1 MCVRRQYAAKLMAR
15 RFMQSG
21 GEPPVLSPETVTA
34 PPMGSATALRA
45 RVLSG
50 SMIMLVSSAVVGATN
65 LIYNIAIARVLGASE
80 FGQATAI
87 YTLLMLLSCIT
98 LAFQLVCSKFVAKN
112 TDLAGKAAVYKTLH
126 RRSWQIGIVVGL
138 GLVYASS
145 VISNYLNLPTK
156 NYVVLLGVGTA
167 FYIPLGVRRGLM
179 QGLYHFR
186 HLAENFVLEV
196 VVKLGGALL
205 LLHYGYGVT
214 GVIGAVVASVVVAY
228 VAGSPRPAL
237 KVVPRPGLPPSFS
250 EGMQAIIFFIG
261 QVIINNIDIVLV
273 KHFFPAGLAGL
284 YAAVA
289 LVGRVVYMLSWSVV
303 SSMFP
308 VSAGSSQERSG
319 RAVLSTALLLVVM
332 VASLFTVAVWLAP
345 EKLWLMI
352 LGSHFMVNYS
362 GSFSAL
368 LVLYAALTGIYS
380 FSVVIMTYEMSRRIA
395 NTSWLQLAVSGA
407 IAVGIYMFHSTLHDV
422 ITVQLVL
429 MIFLLVAVS
438 VPFVRAQRLGGGE
451 VGEFAGHRR
460 LKKLRVADEDEVIA
474 EFLKAEFYQ
483 PEFDLY
489 RKRFYNIVHHP
500 DLNNKRENEIRRAL
514 LFRRRGRM
522 WRELPSDTQWFRV
535 ELDSSDIARVRAF
548 PRKQWRSFAEGNF
561 YLTDMIGRIRKQVQG
576 PEGGKFSLKMRGVAA
591 DLQQNLVSDSVLLIG
606 VDEFSPLTIIE
617 GNHRMAAAMLL
628 DAGSVH
634 QRFKFYC
641 GLSPHMRQCC
651 WYQTDFATLSKYAKN
666 IVRYMFHDRDFF
678 IQRILRGE
686 LSASDI
692 SEV

>member
-1 MCVRRQYAAKLMAR
+1 MAR
-15 RFMQSG
+15 SFMQS
-21 GEPPVLSPETVTA
+21 EDETPILPAVTA
-34 PPMGSATALRA
+34 PAGSATALRA

-65 LIYNIAIARVLGASE
+65 LIYNIAIARLLGASE

-87 YTLLMLLSCIT
+87 YTLLMLLSCVT

-112 TDLAGKAAVYKTLH
+112 ADMAGKAAVYRGLH

-138 GLVYASS
+138 SLVYASLA
-145 VISNYLNLPTK
+145 ISNYLNLPTR
-156 NYVVLLGVGTA
+156 NYVILLGVGTA

-179 QGLYHFR
+179 QGLYYFR
-186 HLAENFVLEV
+186 QLAENFVLEV
-196 VVKLGGALL
+196 FVKLGGALV

-214 GVIGAVVASVVVAY
+214 GVIVAVVASVVVAY
-228 VAGSPRPAL
+228 LAGSPRPAL
-237 KVVPRPGLPPSFS
+237 KVIPRVGEPASFR

-284 YAAVA
+284 YAAIA

-319 RAVLSTALLLVVM
+319 RAVLSTALLLVVL
-332 VASLFTVAVWLAP
+332 VASLFTMAVWLAP

-352 LGSHFMVNYS
+352 LGRHFMVNYS
-362 GSFSAL
+362 GSFSEL

-407 IAVGIYMFHSTLHDV
+407 IAVGIYMYHSTLHDV

-438 VPFVRAQRLGGGE
+438 VPFVRAQSLRKRE
-451 VGEFAGHRR
+451 AAASAGYRR
-460 LKKLRVADEDEVIA
+460 LKKLRLVEEDEVIA

-483 PEFDLY
+483 PEFDRY
-489 RKRFYNIVHHP
+489 RDRFYNIVHHP
-500 DLNNKRENEIRRAL
+500 DLHNKRESKIRRAL

-522 WRELPSDTQWFRV
+522 WRELPADTQWWQV
-535 ELDSSDIARVRAF
+535 ELENDDIARVRAF

-561 YLTDMIGRIRKQVQG
+561 YLTDMIERIRKKVEEPQA
-576 PEGGKFSLKMRGVAA
+576 GKFALKMQGVTA
-591 DLQQNLVSDSVLLIG
+591 DLEHNLVTDSVLLIG
-606 VDEFSPLTIIE
+606 VDDYSPLTIIE

-628 DAGSVH
+628 DAATVH
-634 QRFKFYC
+634 QRFTFYC
-641 GLSPHMRQCC
+641 GLSAHMTQCC
-651 WYQTDFATLSKYAKN
+651 WYQTDFATLSKYARN

-686 LSASDI
+686 LSTSDI
-692 SEV
+692 TEA

>member
-1 MCVRRQYAAKLMAR
+1 
-15 RFMQSG
+15 MQSQ
-21 GEPPVLSPETVTA
+21 GEPEILTPESVTA
-34 PPMGSATALRA
+34 PTPGSTTALRA

-50 SMIMLVSSAVVGATN
+50 SMVMLVSSALVGATN

-87 YTLLMLLSCIT
+87 YTLLMLLSSIT

-112 TDLAGKAAVYKTLH
+112 TDMAAKAAVYQSLH

-138 GLVYASS
+138 VLLYASS
-145 VISNYLNLPTK
+145 IISNYLNLPTK
-156 NYVVLLGVGTA
+156 NYVVLLGIGTA

-196 VVKLGGALL
+196 FVKLGGALL

-214 GVIGAVVASVVVAY
+214 GVIAAVVVSVVVAY
-228 VAGSPRPAL
+228 GAGSPRPAF
-237 KVVPRPGLPPSFS
+237 KVKPRAALPASFS

-284 YAAVA
+284 YAAIA

-308 VSAGSSQERSG
+308 VSAGSAQERSG
-319 RAVLSTALLLVVM
+319 RAVLSTALLLVVL
-332 VASLFTVAVWLAP
+332 VTSLFTMAVWLAP
-345 EKLWLMI
+345 ERLWLMI
-352 LGSHFMVNYS
+352 LGHHFMLNYS
-362 GSFSAL
+362 GSFSEL

-380 FSVVIMTYEMSRRIA
+380 FSVVMMTYEMSRSIA
-395 NTSWLQLAVSGA
+395 NTGWLQLAVSGA
-407 IAVGIYMFHSTLHDV
+407 IAVGIYIFHSTLHDV

-438 VPFVRAQRLGGGE
+438 VPFVRAQSRRSGEAAESGGN
-451 VGEFAGHRR
+451 RR
-460 LKKLRVADEDEVIA
+460 LKKLRVADEDEVVA

-483 PEFDLY
+483 PEFDRY
-489 RKRFYNIVHHP
+489 RDRFYNIVHHP
-500 DLNNKRENEIRRAL
+500 DLNNQRENKIRRAL
-514 LFRRRGRM
+514 LFRRRGRL
-522 WRELPSDTQWFRV
+522 WRELPGDTKWFRV
-535 ELDSSDIARVRAF
+535 HLESDDVARVRAF
-548 PRKQWRSFAEGNF
+548 PRKQWRTFAEGNF
-561 YLTDMIGRIRKQVQG
+561 YLTDMIGRIRKTVEE
-576 PEGGKFSLKMRGVAA
+576 PEGGKFSLKMRGVTA
-591 DLQQNLVSDSVLLIG
+591 DLEQNLATDSVLLIG
-606 VDEFSPLTIIE
+606 VDEYSPLTIIE
-617 GNHRMAAAMLL
+617 GNHRMAAAMLV
-628 DAGSVH
+628 DAETVH
-634 QRFKFYC
+634 RRFKYYC

-678 IQRILRGE
+678 IQRVLRGE
-686 LSASDI
+686 ASTTDVT
-692 SEV
+692 EV

>member
-1 MCVRRQYAAKLMAR
+1 MRSQ
-15 RFMQSG
+15 
-21 GEPPVLSPETVTA
+21 GEPQILIPEAVTVPA
-34 PPMGSATALRA
+34 PGSETALRA

-65 LIYNIAIARVLGASE
+65 LIYNIGIARFLGASE

-87 YTLLMLLSCIT
+87 YTLLMLLSSIT

-112 TDLAGKAAVYKTLH
+112 ADMAGKAAVYKSLH
-126 RRSWQIGIVVGL
+126 WRSWQIGIVVGV
-138 GLVYASS
+138 GLLFASPI
-145 VISNYLNLPTK
+145 ISDYLNLPTHR
-156 NYVVLLGVGTA
+156 YVVLLAIGTA

-179 QGLYHFR
+179 QGLYQFR
-186 HLAENFVLEV
+186 RLAENFVLEV
-196 VVKLGGALL
+196 FVKLGGALL

-214 GVIGAVVASVVVAY
+214 GVIVAVVASVIVAY
-228 VAGSPRPAL
+228 VAGTPRPAFR
-237 KVVPRPGLPPSFS
+237 VAARTALPASFS

-284 YAAVA
+284 YAAIA

-308 VSAGSSQERSG
+308 VSAGSSQGRGG
-319 RAVLSTALLLVVM
+319 RAVLSTALLLVVL
-332 VASLFTVAVWLAP
+332 VSSLFTMAVWLAP

-352 LGSHFMVNYS
+352 LGTHFMLNYS
-362 GSFSAL
+362 GSFSEL

-395 NTSWLQLAVSGA
+395 NTGWLQLAVSGA
-407 IAVGIYMFHSTLHDV
+407 IAVGIYIFHSTLHDV

-438 VPFVRAQRLGGGE
+438 VPFVRAQNMHAEEVVEFGGK
-451 VGEFAGHRR
+451 RR
-460 LKKLRVADEDEVIA
+460 LKKLQLVDENEVVA

-489 RKRFYNIVHHP
+489 RDPFYNIVRHP
-500 DLNNKRENEIRRAL
+500 DLHNKRENEIRRAL

-522 WRELPSDTQWFRV
+522 WRELPADTQWWRV
-535 ELDSSDIARVRAF
+535 QLDSDDIARIRAF
-548 PRKQWRSFAEGNF
+548 PRKQWRSFAEETF
-561 YLTDMIGRIRKQVQG
+561 YLTDMIGRIRKKVEE
-576 PEGGKFSLKMRGVAA
+576 PEGTKFSLKMRGVSA
-591 DLQQNLVSDSVLLIG
+591 DLEQKLVTNSVLLIG
-606 VDEFSPLTIIE
+606 VDDYGPLTIIE

-628 DAGSVH
+628 DPASVH

-651 WYQTDFATLSKYAKN
+651 WYQTDFATLSRYAKN

-686 LSASDI
+686 LSTSDI
-692 SEV
+692 TEA

>member
-1 MCVRRQYAAKLMAR
+1 
-15 RFMQSG
+15 MQSQ
-21 GEPPVLSPETVTA
+21 GEPRIFSPKPVTT
-34 PPMGSATALRA
+34 PPLGGGTSVQA

-87 YTLLMLLSCIT
+87 YTVLMLLSSIT

-112 TDLAGKAAVYKTLH
+112 ADMAGKAAVYQTLH

-138 GLVYASS
+138 GLIYASS
-145 VISNYLNLPTK
+145 IVSNYLNLPTK
-156 NYVVLLGVGTA
+156 NYVVLLGIGTA

-196 VVKLGGALL
+196 FVKLGGALL

-214 GVIGAVVASVVVAY
+214 GVIVAVVASVVVAY
-228 VAGSPRPAL
+228 LAGSPRPRF
-237 KVVPRPGLPPSFS
+237 KVVPALGLPASFR

-284 YAAVA
+284 YAAIA

-319 RAVLSTALLLVVM
+319 RAVLSTALLLVVL
-332 VASLFTVAVWLAP
+332 VASLFTMAVWLAP

-352 LGSHFMVNYS
+352 LGRHFMVNYS
-362 GSFSAL
+362 GSFSDL

-380 FSVVIMTYEMSRRIA
+380 FSVVIMAYEMSRRIA
-395 NTSWLQLAVSGA
+395 NTGWLQLAVSGA
-407 IAVGIYMFHSTLHDV
+407 IAVGIYIFHSTLHDV
-422 ITVQLVL
+422 IAVQLVL

-438 VPFVRAQRLGGGE
+438 VPFVRAQNLRADEGAE
-451 VGEFAGHRR
+451 VGGYRR
-460 LKKLRVADEDEVIA
+460 LKKLRRVDEDEVVA

-483 PEFDLY
+483 PEFDPY
-489 RKRFYNIVHHP
+489 RDRFFNIVHHP
-500 DLNNKRENEIRRAL
+500 DLKNERENTIRRAL

-522 WRELPSDTQWFRV
+522 WRELPGDTQWFRV
-535 ELDSSDIARVRAF
+535 ELESDDTARIRAF
-548 PRKQWRSFAEGNF
+548 PRKQWRTFAEGNF
-561 YLTDMIGRIRKQVQG
+561 YLTDMMGRIRKQVEE
-576 PEGGKFSLKMRGVAA
+576 PEGSKFSLKMRGVTA
-591 DLQQNLVSDSVLLIG
+591 DLAQNVVSDSVLLIG
-606 VDEFSPLTIIE
+606 VDDYSPLTIIE

-628 DAGSVH
+628 DAASVH

-641 GLSPHMRQCC
+641 GLSPHMTQCC

-666 IVRYMFHDRDFF
+666 VVRYMFHDHDFF

-686 LSASDI
+686 VSPTDI
-692 SEV
+692 TEA